1 MKDPAL
7 SLQQLGSLLWHGFNS
22 RPRNFPML
30 LGVAKKNKKGTR
42 KKRSRRR
49 RRRRS
54 RPGHIHILEKNGA
67 FSDDT
72 GQKQMEEDFQL

>member
-1 MKDPAL
+1 
-7 SLQQLGSLLWHGFNS
+7 
-22 RPRNFPML
+22 ML